1 MATKLYFTD
10 KYLKISQKHKGI
22 SEKNFNI
29 ITAQQIDRPDVELP
43 ETLSLLEDYEPEES
57 ILFEDLL
64 PDVEEEDEVF
74 IPEAPETAPMDAQ
87 VVQPAYVRD
96 FLRDAINHRM
106 PVTFDYFSLMG
117 NFTVGRMGLPEE
129 IQRINFRDLILT
141 WDMKKTDY
149 RLFVIDGM
157 TNVKLAV

>member
-29 ITAQQIDRPDVELP
+29 ITAQQIDRPDVESP
-43 ETLSLLEDYEPEES
+43 EYLTLWQDEEPTES
-57 ILFEDLL
+57 ILFEDLM
-64 PDVEEEDEVF
+64 PDVEEEVF
-74 IPEAPETAPMDAQ
+74 IPEAPETVPMDAQ

-117 NFTVGRMGLPEE
+117 NFTVGRLALPED
-129 IQRINFRDLILT
+129 IQRINFRDLVLT